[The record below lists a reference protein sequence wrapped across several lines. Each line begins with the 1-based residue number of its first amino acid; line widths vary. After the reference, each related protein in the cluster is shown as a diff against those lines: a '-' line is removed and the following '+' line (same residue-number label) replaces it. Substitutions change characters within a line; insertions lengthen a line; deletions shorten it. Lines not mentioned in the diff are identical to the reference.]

1 MKQMGKSLVVPVK
14 VPLWGLKAVCAI
26 AEKIGAAKGKP
37 STLNSDKY
45 NILAQRNWNVCIDKA
60 ARDFGFAPKVDLAE
74 GIRRSVEWYKQEG
87 WL

>member
-1 MKQMGKSLVVPVK
+1 M
-14 VPLWGLKAVCAI
+14 I

-45 NILAQRNWNVCIDKA
+45 NIMAQRNWNVSVDKA
-60 ARDFGFAPKVDLAE
+60 RRDFGFAPRVDLRE
-74 GIRRSVEWYKQEG
+74 GIARSIEWYKREG